1 MLQLVAMNYL
11 TITKEPKHCEK
22 ATYCRNIANVY
33 SLDPRENPRA
43 WQDIHERHVGFP
55 HPRKDSLREMHPFIQ
70 VNITTVNLVRNK
82 ITENSKLFIQDM
94 GREYSKNQRI
104 RNCRLR
110 TPSLKFG
117 KLNYQESLLPF
128 QPALSLPW
136 KNKGSYTRVFTYLY
150 M

>member
-82 ITENSKLFIQDM
+82 ITENSKLFFQDM

-110 TPSLKFG
+110 TPSLKF
-117 KLNYQESLLPF
+117 KNHFCLF
-128 QPALSLPW
+128 SLPW
-136 KNKGSYTRVFTYLY
+136 ACPGKTRVLIRGFLLTFICK
-150 M
+150 